1 MAGIKAIITHTDL
14 DGVASAALILRA
26 VGNVDKIL
34 FAQPHQLHA
43 VLGKIPNGSTVYIA
57 DLGVNPGTL
66 EKVVNEISRITNSG
80 GSVRW
85 FDHHV
90 WDNDW
95 VSKVKEAGADLAV
108 DITTC
113 GAGVVAKYFPVSGE
127 GVKELVSATCS
138 IDLWLFNDWRG
149 NYLAKYVG
157 HKEGGEW
164 REYVA
169 RKLVN
174 FNGEIDDE
182 VESIAEEAVSRELR
196 LYSKVVKEAK
206 VGKAGEYVIAYYLK
220 PRTEHVTS
228 YIGNI
233 LLSRHGADIA
243 LICREGSLSLR
254 SRNVNVREI
263 AKKLGGGGHP
273 AAAGAPIRPPL
284 LILILAKLGLK
295 SPLLN
300 WCFKKVAEVITEG
313 R

>member
-1 MAGIKAIITHTDL
+1 LAGIKVIVTHTDL
-14 DGVASAALILRA
+14 DGVSSAALILRA
-26 VGNVDKIL
+26 VSDIDKIF

-43 VLGKIPNGSTVYIA
+43 VLGKTPNGSTVYIT
-57 DLGVNPGTL
+57 DLGVNPSTL
-66 EKVVNEISRITNSG
+66 EKVVKEISRIVNSG

-90 WDNDW
+90 WDNEW
-95 VSKVKEAGADLAV
+95 VSKVREAGADLAV
-108 DITTC
+108 DTATC
-113 GAGVVAKYFPVSGE
+113 GAGVVAEYFPVRGA
-127 GVKELVSATCS
+127 GVEELVSATCS

-149 NYLAKYVG
+149 NYLARYVG
-157 HKEGGEW
+157 YKEGGEW
-164 REYVA
+164 REYVVK
-169 RKLVN
+169 KLVG

-196 LYSKVVKEAK
+196 LYSRVVKEAR
-206 VGKAGEYVIAYYLK
+206 VGDVGGYVIAYYLK
-220 PRTEHVTS
+220 PRAEHVTS

-233 LLSRHGADIA
+233 LLSRYDADIA

-273 AAAGAPIRPPL
+273 SAAGAPIRPPL
-284 LILILAKLGLK
+284 LVVILAKLGLK

-300 WCFKKVAEVITEG
+300 WCFKKVAEVITRG
-313 R
+313 

>member
-26 VGNVDKIL
+26 VDTIDKVL

-43 VLGKIPNGSTVYIA
+43 VLGKIPNGSTVYVA
-57 DLGVNPGTL
+57 DLGVNPSTL
-66 EKVVNEISRITNSG
+66 EKVVNEISRITSSG

-90 WDNDW
+90 WDDEW
-95 VSKVKEAGADLAV
+95 ISKVKEAGADLTV
-108 DITTC
+108 DTTTC
-113 GAGVVAKYFPVSGE
+113 GAGVVAKYFPVSGD
-127 GVKELVSATCS
+127 GVEELVSATCS

-149 NYLAKYVG
+149 NYLARYVG

-169 RKLVN
+169 RKLVG

-182 VESIAEEAVSRELR
+182 VESIAKEAVSRELR
-196 LYSKVVKEAK
+196 LYSKVIKEARLGR
-206 VGKAGEYVIAYYLK
+206 VGEYVVVYYLK

-233 LLSRHGADIA
+233 LLSRYGADIA

-254 SRNVNVREI
+254 SRDVNVREI

-273 AAAGAPIRPPL
+273 AAAGAPVRPPL
-284 LILILAKLGLK
+284 LILVLAKLGFK
-295 SPLLN
+295 SLLLN
-300 WCFKKVAEVITEG
+300 WCFKKVAEAITGG

>member
-26 VGNVDKIL
+26 VGAIDKVL

-43 VLGKIPNGSTVYIA
+43 VLGKIPNGSTVYVA

-66 EKVVNEISRITNSG
+66 ERIVNEISRITDSG

-90 WDNDW
+90 WDDEW
-95 VSKVKEAGADLAV
+95 VSKVKEAGADLVV
-108 DITTC
+108 DTATC
-113 GAGVVAKYFPVSGE
+113 GAGVVAKYFPVIGE
-127 GVKELVSATCS
+127 GVEELVSATCS

-149 NYLAKYVG
+149 NYLARYVG

-169 RKLVN
+169 RRLVN
-174 FNGEIDDE
+174 FNGEIDGE

-196 LYSKVVKEAK
+196 LYSKVIKEAK
-206 VGKAGEYVIAYYLK
+206 VGKAGGYVIAYYLK

-233 LLSRHGADIA
+233 LLSRYSADIA

-263 AKKLGGGGHP
+263 AKRLGGGGHP

-284 LILILAKLGLK
+284 PILILAKLGLR

-300 WCFKKVAEVITEG
+300 WCFRKVVEVIT
-313 R
+313 